1 MEKFDTRAPLKTMKD
16 HLQEILR
23 AAIRAADPYGAVLRH
38 LLRVGNMLHAG
49 GMSFDLNRFKRIVVV
64 GAGKGVSPMAKAVE
78 DLLGDRIETGIVV
91 VKYGHSTAALSKI
104 IQIEASH
111 PLPDEAGVKGTERIA
126 WLLRGADEAT
136 FVICL
141 LSGGA
146 SSLLVAPL
154 EGISLEEKPRTTDLL
169 LNCGSSIHELN
180 AVRKH
185 LSRIK
190 GGRLA
195 G

>member
-49 GMSFDLNRFKRIVVV
+49 GMSFDLNRFK
-64 GAGKGVSPMAKAVE
+64 
-78 DLLGDRIETGIVV
+78 GIVV

-141 LSGGA
+141 L
-146 SSLLVAPL
+146 
-154 EGISLEEKPRTTDLL
+154 
-169 LNCGSSIHELN
+169 
-180 AVRKH
+180 
-185 LSRIK
+185 
-190 GGRLA
+190 
-195 G
+195 